1 MLLKVKIEKRFDN
14 IKIIEI
20 LREEDLK
27 RDNFNKII
35 DFIIVF

>member
-14 IKIIEI
+14 IKIIET

-27 RDNFNKII
+27 EITLIRL
-35 DFIIVF
+35 